1 MGFTVE
7 RLNDTEPI
15 VVFTYSSK
23 LTLDVFKDAIV
34 ENTRFIEEIGEP
46 IYIIADVRELESTF
60 LDMLHIMEEAGK
72 DDDGSANDKN
82 IKMLILVGSSSF
94 IKMYRN
100 TMQKRGAAFGIT
112 IFQDVETAIDTA
124 RINMTYSEEES

>member
-1 MGFTVE
+1 VGFTVE